1 MPLPYNLEKL
11 PPEALEVL
19 RYFNKTPAADA
30 KQILEGTTLGE
41 RLVGKAIRR
50 LVNADYLQIDG
61 NRVYQLTT
69 DGKLAVRQLAQHDSE
84 QAGATP
90 LVVEIPKTKR
100 RLTVAMPRLISA
112 NRPTDLYI
120 GVNPPEPK
128 DPRLSGVANIELR
141 LGVVGGKLTANNMSL
156 EIPPDRAAAPGKVSL
171 MPDQAGKPIRV
182 RIDVYQAFAF
192 DAMESLGGMYFDVQ
206 VLAQGV
212 PQDATPRA
220 VGIDVMLKP
229 PR

>member
-1 MPLPYNLEKL
+1 MPLPYNLQKL

-19 RYFNKTPAADA
+19 RYFNKTTAADS
-30 KQILEGTTLGE
+30 KQLLEGTTLGE
-41 RLVGKAIRR
+41 RLIGKAIRR

-69 DGKLAVRQLAQHDSE
+69 DGSLAVRQLAE
-84 QAGATP
+84 YEANQAGNTP
-90 LVVEIPKTKR
+90 QVVETPKTKR

-112 NRPTDLYI
+112 GKATDLYI

-128 DPRLSGVANIELR
+128 DAKLAGEATVELR
-141 LGVVGGKLTANNMSL
+141 LGVIGGKLSANHISL
-156 EIPPDRAAAPGKVSL
+156 AIPPDRAAQPGRISL
-171 MPDQAGKPIRV
+171 TPDQAGKPVRV
-182 RIDVYQAFAF
+182 RVDAYQAFEF
-192 DAMESLGGMYFDVQ
+192 DAMESLGGMYFDIQ

-220 VGIDVMLKP
+220 VGIDVLLKP